1 MALGYTA
8 RATQRRAVAI
18 GRYAEAIAQDA
29 VALGADSQA
38 NGNMFDSTTR
48 NAEFKDD
55 AGLSK
60 KIDFAAY
67 KSLINGAVSVG
78 KAVTNAKFIM
88 WQQGV
93 FHQLQRML

>member
-60 KIDFAAY
+60 RLTLQLI
-67 KSLINGAVSVG
+67 SL
-78 KAVTNAKFIM
+78 
-88 WQQGV
+88 
-93 FHQLQRML
+93 